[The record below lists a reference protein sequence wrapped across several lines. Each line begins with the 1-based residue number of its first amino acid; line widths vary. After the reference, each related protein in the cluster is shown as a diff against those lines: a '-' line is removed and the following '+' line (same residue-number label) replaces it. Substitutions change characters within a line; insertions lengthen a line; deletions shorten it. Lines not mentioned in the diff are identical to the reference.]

1 MTADNFNYHRI
12 QAMQDHIKKLEAM
25 QREADDRLEWF
36 ESFADYIAEQHANEY
51 NQACYF
57 ADENLELEDRVNY
70 EPSEGDIQ
78 EELYTNAY
86 IKPLQK
92 L

>member
-1 MTADNFNYHRI
+1 MTADNFNYQRI